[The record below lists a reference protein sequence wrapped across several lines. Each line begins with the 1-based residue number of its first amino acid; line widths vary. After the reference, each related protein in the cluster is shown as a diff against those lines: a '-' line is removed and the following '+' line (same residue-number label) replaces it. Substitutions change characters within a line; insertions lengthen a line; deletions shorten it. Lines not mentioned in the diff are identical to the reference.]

1 MAYNFKNYLKF
12 LKNFNFDI
20 DNNSNFDIIDT

>member
-1 MAYNFKNYLKF
+1 MAYNFKNYLNF
-12 LKNFNFDI
+12 LKKFNFDI

>member
-1 MAYNFKNYLKF
+1 MAYNFKNYLNF